1 MQETSGALFLKTN
14 FLSYALLFGFA
25 AVIVPF
31 TTIYASLKSHKS
43 DHSIDVLNLIGLLGL
58 LFSSLPDW
66 WWTSTHLLVI
76 NLGISLAQCLISVR
90 FFGTPLLYEVK
101 TISSHQ

>member
-31 TTIYASLKSHKS
+31 IRICASLKSHKS
-43 DHSIDVLNLIGLLGL
+43 DLSIDVLNLIGLLGL
-58 LFSSLPDW
+58 LFSGLPDW

-76 NLGISLAQCLISVR
+76 NLGISLALCLISLR

>member
-1 MQETSGALFLKTN
+1 MQETSGALSLKTN

-31 TTIYASLKSHKS
+31 TTIYASPKSHES

-58 LFSSLPDW
+58 LFSSLPD
-66 WWTSTHLLVI
+66 
-76 NLGISLAQCLISVR
+76 
-90 FFGTPLLYEVK
+90 
-101 TISSHQ
+101 